1 MGVLCRA
8 IDSMAHAVAER
19 EEMLEL
25 ATRQQIGRSEQ
36 LASVGRL
43 AAGVAHEINNPINGI
58 VNYAQMIIDKERSLQ
73 ETRRISERIVKEG
86 DRIARIVASLLSYA
100 RRGVQEETTTSV
112 EELVTESLTLI
123 GAQMKKEAIALDVR
137 FADHLPPVFCVP
149 QGIQQVFLNIISNAR
164 DALNRKFPD
173 GGGDKRLEIFADV
186 EESDGHRWV
195 RVAFRDNGT
204 GISEGIRDKI
214 MKPFFSTKPKGKGT
228 GLGLSIS
235 HDIVRDNGGELTV
248 ESEVGRST
256 TVNVRLPE
264 VTM

>member
-1 MGVLCRA
+1 M
-8 IDSMAHAVAER
+8 
-19 EEMLEL
+19 
-25 ATRQQIGRSEQ
+25 
-36 LASVGRL
+36 
-43 AAGVAHEINNPINGI
+43 
-58 VNYAQMIIDKERSLQ
+58 
-73 ETRRISERIVKEG
+73 
-86 DRIARIVASLLSYA
+86 ASLLSYA
-100 RRGVQEETTTSV
+100 RRGIQEETTTSV

-137 FADHLPPVFCVP
+137 FAANLPPVFCIP

-164 DALNRKFPD
+164 DAMNRKFPD
-173 GGGDKRLEIFADV
+173 NTGDKRLEIFADID
-186 EESDGHRWV
+186 ESDGKRWV

-204 GISEGIRDKI
+204 GISNDIRDKI

-235 HDIVRDNGGELTV
+235 RDIVTENGGELTV